1 MKPGTKTNSRARHGA
16 LALTCAALLVAS
28 CGTPGPTA
36 PAPRPLVLDIAAG
49 KIAEQCFKLDKGERI
64 EYQFQA
70 TSELDF
76 NLHTHRG
83 GEIVMPVNV
92 ERTRQQ
98 AGVFTSPGAEDYCMM
113 WTNQHAVPARITGQW
128 RRLR

>member
-1 MKPGTKTNSRARHGA
+1 MKPGTTTNSRAGHGV
-16 LALTCAALLVAS
+16 LTLICAAVLVAS

-36 PAPRPLVLDIAAG
+36 PAARPLALDIAAG
-49 KIAEQCFKLDKGERI
+49 KVAEECFKLDQGERI

-70 TSELDF
+70 TAELDF

-83 GEIVMPVNV
+83 GAIVTPVNI
-92 ERTRQQ
+92 ERTREQ
-98 AGVFTSPGAEDYCMM
+98 AGIFTSPGAEDYCMM
-113 WTNQHAVPARITGQW
+113 WTNQRGVPVSITGQW